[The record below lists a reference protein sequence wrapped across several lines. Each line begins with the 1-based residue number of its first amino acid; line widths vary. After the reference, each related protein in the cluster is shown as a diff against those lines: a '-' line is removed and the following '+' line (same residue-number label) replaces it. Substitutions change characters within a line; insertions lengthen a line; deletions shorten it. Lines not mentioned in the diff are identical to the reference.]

1 MATATR
7 VSLEEYLNTE
17 YEPDCDYVDGV
28 LEERNVGKKRHGK
41 TQMRLSAWLFARQQ
55 QYGYQVIIEQRVKVA
70 GTRVRI
76 PDICLVPAEDE
87 DEVQQR
93 PPLLCIEVLSPED
106 RWSRVDV
113 RLKDYVA
120 FGVPTIWV
128 IDPYANEAWVV
139 TAEAPRAKVEDGIL
153 RCENPALEL
162 KLSEVLPEEAL
173 A

>member
-1 MATATR
+1 MSTAAQ
-7 VSLEEYLNTE
+7 VSLEEYLNTS

-28 LEERNVGKKRHGK
+28 LEERNVGKRRHAR
-41 TQMRLSAWLFARQQ
+41 TQTRLALWLGAREQR
-55 QYGYQVIIEQRVKVA
+55 YGYQVVVEQRVKVA

-76 PDICLVPAEDE
+76 PDICLLPASDD
-87 DEVQQR
+87 DEVTQG

-113 RLKDYVA
+113 RLKDYLA

-139 TAEAPRAKVEDGIL
+139 TAEAPRTKVEDGIL
-153 RCENPALEL
+153 RCADPALEV
-162 KLSEVLPEEAL
+162 KLSDVLPEE
-173 A
+173 